1 MNKTLLEGGVER
13 RLIPPKLHLDIK
25 DVIANSEPSRHH
37 QPSSSVLLV
46 IVLNQESTD
55 TRNGKE
61 KSVCV
66 CDCVCTHMYMC
77 VYVCDSSCLNAV
89 ISRLNREGAVSNL
102 THMIV
107 GKI

>member
-1 MNKTLLEGGVER
+1 MER

-66 CDCVCTHMYMC
+66 CAIVCARICIC
-77 VYVCDSSCLNAV
+77 VYMYATAAV
-89 ISRLNREGAVSNL
+89 
-102 THMIV
+102 
-107 GKI
+107 